1 MNNAVGRLAYALDA
15 SREEQG
21 LCPHEK
27 NPAFDA
33 GMFIIGSGW
42 QTAVCPVRGLSGSRF
57 VRLASTKRRL
67 FKVAPRM
74 PVIIGS
80 FRQIKRKPDLAENLL
95 ANSDNYPV

>member
-1 MNNAVGRLAYALDA
+1 MNVGRLAYALDA

-57 VRLASTKRRL
+57 VRFAICPARVHKAAALQGGSTNASNYR
-67 FKVAPRM
+67 
-74 PVIIGS
+74 II
-80 FRQIKRKPDLAENLL
+80 P
-95 ANSDNYPV
+95 ANQKKA